1 MSAKKSTYTKFL
13 LDNGL
18 IFEINRRVLHPF
30 GLALVV
36 DIDRENR
43 RQLAITALA
52 ETEDPEGFLY
62 DAEAFGVGIEKFEKF
77 LRKTGQARLDSR
89 KEKLGFIEQEKE
101 NEQDIT

>member
-1 MSAKKSTYTKFL
+1 MSSKKSFTKFL

-36 DIDRENR
+36 DIDKDNR

-52 ETEDPEGFLY
+52 ETDDPEGFIY
-62 DAEAFGVGIEKFEKF
+62 DSESFVVGLEKFENF
-77 LRKTGQARLDSR
+77 LKKSGQVRLDSR
-89 KEKLGFIEQEKE
+89 KDKFGFIEQEK
-101 NEQDIT
+101 